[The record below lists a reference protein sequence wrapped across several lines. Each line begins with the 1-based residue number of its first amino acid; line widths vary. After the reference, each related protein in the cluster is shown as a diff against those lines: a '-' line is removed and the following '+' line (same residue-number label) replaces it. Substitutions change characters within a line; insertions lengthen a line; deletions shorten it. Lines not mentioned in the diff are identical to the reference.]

1 MVYKY
6 TTFLGVLYNQ
16 RGNDTLVLPL
26 VLPFSSLTCSHN
38 HMFVPMRELSKART
52 NYYSALVSKIK

>member
-16 RGNDTLVLPL
+16 RGNDTL

-52 NYYSALVSKIK
+52 NYYSALISKIK